1 MYKIR
6 KSNQRGQG
14 EHGWLHSN
22 FSFSFAD
29 YYDPEHM
36 GFRSLRVINEDY
48 IEGGTGF
55 GTHPHR
61 DMEIISYVA
70 SGGLEHKDSMGN
82 VAVIKPDE
90 VQRMSAGTGVQHS
103 EYNKLPNEQ
112 THLFQ
117 IWIQPSERGGTP
129 GYAQKSF
136 AKELAT
142 GDKVLVI
149 SKDGREGSL
158 KIKQDADMFI
168 SRLPEGKTIRHDLRA
183 GRGLWLQI
191 VAGDLNVEVGSDS
204 VHLQAGD
211 GLAVTSESAVRI
223 NSLKASEVMMFD
235 LA

>member
-1 MYKIR
+1 MYQVR
-6 KSNQRGQG
+6 KSNQRGKA

-29 YYDPEHM
+29 YYDTKHM

-61 DMEIISYVA
+61 DMEIISYVV
-70 SGGLEHKDSMGN
+70 SGGLEHQDSMGN
-82 VAVIKPDE
+82 VALIKPDE
-90 VQRMSAGTGVQHS
+90 VQRMSAGSGVQHS
-103 EYNKLPNEQ
+103 ERNKIPDEQ

-117 IWIQPSERGGTP
+117 IWIQPSERGGDP

-136 AKELAT
+136 AKELA
-142 GDKVLVI
+142 GNNKVLVV
-149 SKDGREGSL
+149 SNDGRDGSL

-168 SRLPEGKTIRHDLRA
+168 SRLKGAENIHHDLRT

-191 VAGDLNVEVGSDS
+191 VAGDLTVKIGSES
-204 VHLQAGD
+204 VHLEAGD
-211 GLAVTSESAVRI
+211 GLAVTNEPSIQI
-223 NSLKASEVMMFD
+223 NSLKACEVMIFD